1 MIFETNLLLP
11 FRAGNVLT
19 TLQLRGFVFIPVT
32 LFFLNGILIPGLWD
46 NGVGLVAWLEI
57 T

>member
-46 NGVGLVAWLEI
+46 NGVGLVAGLEI